1 MENRNNKTCIVCN
14 ANSDEM
20 PILTFEFKGKEHNIC
35 SQHIPILIHKA
46 GQLQDIL
53 PGIKESEE

>member
-1 MENRNNKTCIVCN
+1 MKEIKKTCIVCN
-14 ANSDEM
+14 ASSDEM
-20 PILTFEFKGKEHNIC
+20 PILTFEFKGKEHYIC

-46 GQLQDIL
+46 GQLQEIL

>member
-1 MENRNNKTCIVCN
+1 MENKTKKECIVCK
-14 ANSDEM
+14 ASSDEM
-20 PILTFEFKGKEHNIC
+20 PILTFEFKGNEHHIC

-46 GQLQDIL
+46 GQLQEIL